1 VTHSVNGQPIQSECS
16 YCTKWRVSACP
27 VHGNPGKPVSPGGF
41 FGVAPAQPTSSE
53 GVVYANLVDAV
64 KMLNKMIE
72 RTSYNCTREEAELI
86 WRLRFVTRI
95 KPQ

>member
-1 VTHSVNGQPIQSECS
+1 MTHTVNGKS
-16 YCTKWRVSACP
+16 
-27 VHGNPGKPVSPGGF
+27 VSPGGF

-72 RTSYNCTREEAELI
+72 RTSYNCTSEEADLI
-86 WRLRFVTRI
+86 WRLRFVARI
-95 KPQ
+95 EP